1 MSYIETLDTKVTI
14 MFNSIV
20 NQNIEQ
26 GIDGFY
32 CALERITGELSS
44 NCNIIAYLEC
54 SEGQEIARIQRDVF
68 AKAFIAF
75 SQKQWQQKLQ
85 AAGVF
90 QRVTQALHEM
100 KPMSDA
106 PYYYRDYL
114 AVAKYFVQAF
124 VEDGWIE
131 YVPAVEYKDSTVP
144 ANYILNYDAV
154 ELTIGMLLH
163 LQPKVQMQFIKEG
176 TKHYDGAMAMSA
188 KRFTVNK
195 ERLMACYENLKNK
208 YLMTRDGDWKQIE
221 GDSELA
227 KYKQQVMQFKELR
240 YVARTSPD
248 GFHFEV
254 KSDFRGRLYYVA
266 GLISPQNGGIPFY
279 CLTTDESVTYDST
292 ASFAQFISV
301 LTADAGLAQAC
312 GLLNFTDTPSD
323 FYAEAYALAS
333 GKEKPAKDSFIR
345 DVAKKYLMPK
355 AYGASDETC
364 TERARTMAI
373 EKGYNIDE
381 AVSVIDALKG
391 YSGLNTT
398 KEAAGQAA
406 KAAAEND
413 LQLQWVTPSGFTV
426 KQNYWEQIAYEWT
439 TRSPAMCIPTQI
451 TFMERTGKVCTDSNE
466 KNFKSAVVAAAAN
479 IIQSLD
485 AAFMAEVTRR
495 LQERGITIICI
506 HDSFTFD
513 NQKDADG
520 FKELAWEVFIEQAI
534 SQENKAIRRMLHLPE
549 RRLSFLSRKAPCF
562 IAQE

>member
-1 MSYIETLDTKVTI
+1 
-14 MFNSIV
+14 MFNSIIA
-20 NQNIEQ
+20 QEIQQ
-26 GIDGFY
+26 GIDGYY
-32 CALERITGELSS
+32 CALERITNELSD
-44 NCNIIAYLEC
+44 NCNIISYLDNTD
-54 SEGQEIARIQRDVF
+54 GNDIARIQRDVF

-100 KPMSDA
+100 KPISDA

-114 AVAKYFVQAF
+114 AIAKYFVQAF

-131 YVPAVEYKDSTVP
+131 YVPAIEYKDSTVP

-163 LQPKVQMQFIKEG
+163 SQPKVQKQFIKEG
-176 TKHYDGAMAMSA
+176 TKHYEGAMAMSA

-195 ERLMACYENLKNK
+195 ERLMVCYENLKNK
-208 YLMTRDGDWKQIE
+208 YFMTRDGEWKQIE
-221 GDSELA
+221 GDAELE

-240 YVARTSPD
+240 SVTRQCPD

-292 ASFAQFISV
+292 ASFAQFISI

-323 FYAEAYALAS
+323 FYAETYALAS

-355 AYGASDETC
+355 AYGAGDETC

-391 YSGLNTT
+391 YTGLNTI

-426 KQNYWEQIAYEWT
+426 KQNYWEQIAYEWA
-439 TRSPAMCIPTQI
+439 TRSPAICIPTQI

-495 LQERGITIICI
+495 LQEQGINIICI

-513 NQKDADG
+513 NQEDADG

-534 SQENKAIRRMLHLPE
+534 SQENKAIRRMLNLPE

-562 IAQE
+562 ITQE